1 MNRHCTIID
10 MRTAVFS
17 FFLLIL
23 FAVMCPAD
31 TLLDPFHQD
40 QSTCS
45 FSGSPLCDVVGDEP
59 GYDIQMASLV
69 ITGGTATVSLFF
81 NTTAVV
87 VDPSSGQLAL
97 GSFSDSGFSLI
108 VGDLFFYSP
117 DTVYD
122 PSATSGANGPDSLK
136 YAVPLD
142 LAATATPTTTTPART
157 FTAGALYQV
166 TGSETASTALSNP
179 GGVEYR
185 PDVTVL
191 MTAGNLVSAGNGVT
205 VANYGNGTT
214 SASYEVTVSF
224 QTTNDFLTLVQGG
237 QIGILFSSAECANDV
252 IQGLVTTSVPEPQSL
267 ALMVVGLGMLVGVGA
282 WRRRTTRK
290 SRAA

>member
-1 MNRHCTIID
+1 M
-10 MRTAVFS
+10 
-17 FFLLIL
+17 
-23 FAVMCPAD
+23 
-31 TLLDPFHQD
+31 DPFHQD

-45 FSGSPLCDVVGDEP
+45 FSGSPLCDVIGDEP

-69 ITGGTATVSLFF
+69 ITGGTATVSLYF
-81 NTTAVV
+81 NTTAVTGSG
-87 VDPSSGQLAL
+87 SSMAL

-122 PSATSGANGPDSLK
+122 PSATSGANGPASLK

-142 LAATATPTTTTPART
+142 LAATATPTTTTPARD

-166 TGSETASTALSNP
+166 TSSETASQALSNP

-185 PDVTVL
+185 PNVTVL

-214 SASYEVTVSF
+214 SALYEVTVSF
-224 QTTNDFLTLVQGG
+224 QATNDFLSLVQGG